1 MAFLSPVVVRGR
13 TLERLLIGSFASGDA
28 ALKHARRLLEEGK
41 IEEFAVLRLPYTMDL
56 QTIIGRDQAQMGVED
71 SLPGGGAFA
80 YAQDLGD
87 GSYRLL
93 IGAFATEAEAR
104 RYAEINIAGAGGGKV
119 AIR

>member
-1 MAFLSPVVVRGR
+1 M
-13 TLERLLIGSFASGDA
+13 
-28 ALKHARRLLEEGK
+28 H
-41 IEEFAVLRLPYTMDL
+41 L
-56 QTIIGRDQAQMGVED
+56 Q
-71 SLPGGGAFA
+71 PGGGAFA

-104 RYAEINIAGAGGGKV
+104 RYTEINIAGAGGGKV